1 LIDFTDYFI
10 MHINIEPKKPEPI
23 VPKTGSLD
31 KIWYF
36 VPLVLLFFVMA
47 YMVYS
52 QRLVLDIH
60 NILAG
65 INRQFFIYLA
75 VGVVAQLIDGTLG
88 MGYGAT
94 ATSFLLTTGLA
105 PAVSSASVHLS
116 EMFTTG
122 ASAVSHH
129 RFGNINKLLF
139 RSLLIPGVLG
149 SVVGAYLLS
158 DIVDGQAIRPYVT
171 VYMIILG
178 SVIIRKAFVKNTT
191 KKKTKNLG
199 LLAGFGGFMDAVG
212 GGGWGPIV
220 TSTLLSRGR
229 NPRYTIGS
237 VNAAE
242 FAVAFGSGLTFML
255 FQGQNSWQVASGL
268 IIGGV
273 LAAPLGAFLTGKLPR
288 KPAMIAVG
296 LMVIGLS
303 LRTLYKI
310 YF

>member
-1 LIDFTDYFI
+1 
-10 MHINIEPKKPEPI
+10 MHINIEPKKPLPI
-23 VPKTGSLD
+23 VAKDNSFD
-31 KIWYF
+31 KVWYL
-36 VPLVLLFFVMA
+36 VPIVLLGFVMT
-47 YMVYS
+47 YLIVS
-52 QRLVLDIH
+52 GKL
-60 NILAG
+60 ILNFDTIVAG
-65 INRQFFIYLA
+65 INRSFFIYLGI
-75 VGVVAQLIDGTLG
+75 GVIAQMIDGTLG

-122 ASAVSHH
+122 ASAISHH

-139 RSLLIPGVLG
+139 KSLLIPGVLG
-149 SVVGAYLLS
+149 SITGAYLLS
-158 DIVDGQAIRPYVT
+158 DVIDGDQIKPFIA

-178 SVIIRKAFVKNTT
+178 VVIISKAFKKNQAKRKTT
-191 KKKTKNLG
+191 KLG
-199 LLAGFGGFMDAVG
+199 LLATFGGFMDAVG

-220 TSTLLSRGR
+220 TSTLLGRGR

-242 FAVAFGSGLTFML
+242 FAVAFSSGLTFML
-255 FQGQNSWQVASGL
+255 LQGENSWQVASGL

-273 LAAPLGAFLTGKLPR
+273 VAAPISAFFTGKLPR
-288 KPAMIAVG
+288 KPAMLAVG
-296 LMVIGLS
+296 SLVIILS